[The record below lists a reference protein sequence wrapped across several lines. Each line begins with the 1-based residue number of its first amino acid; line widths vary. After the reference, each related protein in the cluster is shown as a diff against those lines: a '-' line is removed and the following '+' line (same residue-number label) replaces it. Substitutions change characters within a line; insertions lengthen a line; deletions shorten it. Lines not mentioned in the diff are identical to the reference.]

1 MARPGS
7 GVNGLGYPA
16 QSLAR
21 VVVWEWL
28 NEHGHWRPYSAAVCH
43 HVENVLKGDARG
55 TVVLGQV
62 DGLLTPYIID
72 LQTMH
77 QFRQDTGTMRP
88 VQRSFYEPSSAP
100 GKGAVWEWE
109 NDCGSWTPYDME
121 ICVTIQ
127 NAYEKQHPWLDL
139 TSLGFGYLID
149 FSSMVQTNR
158 QSQRKRRLR
167 RRMDL
172 AHPLIM
178 GSIPKSQSWPV
189 GASSGQPCSC
199 QQCILVNSTRA
210 ASNAILASQRRKLYG
225 GGGGGGGG
233 AAGAGGNAGGTA
245 AGGALTT
252 VRQSNTF
259 AGTTLWS
266 PSAGLNCNNI
276 SVGGGGGGGRT
287 KAEQAQSTLSRA
299 NFPCSPVMPGL
310 TPAHGHHALT
320 INGQNNLN
328 RPGTQRISM
337 GAARGA
343 IPPGVPAL
351 PVKNLTGSGPVHPA
365 LAGMTGILMC
375 AAGLPVCLTRAPKP
389 VLHPPPISKADMKPV
404 PGVNGTRRKTKKKHL
419 RRGKNPEDVVRR
431 YTEKIKVVPDEDCTI
446 CMERLVM
453 SSGYEGALHQKG
465 IKPELVGKLGKCG
478 HMYHLLCLAA
488 MYNNG
493 NKDGS
498 LQCPTCKAIYG
509 EKTGTQPPGKMEYH
523 LIPHCLPGYLD
534 TKTIRIVY
542 DIPAGI
548 QTPEHPNPGKKFSAR
563 GFPRHC
569 YLPDNDKGRK
579 VLKLLIVAWDRRLI
593 FTIGTSSTTGEG
605 DTVVWNEIHH
615 KTEFGTN
622 LTGHGYPDPK
632 YLDNVL
638 TELAAQGVGR
648 EDTAKD

>member
-1 MARPGS
+1 MMLRPGS
-7 GVNGLGYPA
+7 AMMIHVNGLGYAP
-16 QSLAR
+16 QNLAR

-28 NEHGHWRPYSAAVCH
+28 NEHGRWRPYSAAVCH
-43 HVENVLKGDARG
+43 HIENVLKGDSRG

-62 DGLLTPYIID
+62 EPHLAPYIID
-72 LQTMH
+72 LQSMH

-88 VQRSFYEPSSAP
+88 AQRNFYEPSSAP
-100 GKGAVWEWE
+100 GKGVVWEWE
-109 NDCGSWTPYDME
+109 NDSGSWTPYDME

-139 TSLGFGYLID
+139 TSLGFCYLID
-149 FSSMVQTNR
+149 FNSMTQTNR

-172 AHPLIM
+172 AYPLTT

-189 GASSGQPCSC
+189 GTSSGQPCSC

-210 ASNAILASQRRKLYG
+210 ASNAILASQRRKVYT
-225 GGGGGGGG
+225 G
-233 AAGAGGNAGGTA
+233 ASGAPGT
-245 AGGALTT
+245 LTL

-266 PSAGLNCNNI
+266 PTSSISSGSA
-276 SVGGGGGGGRT
+276 
-287 KAEQAQSTLSRA
+287 KPEQVQSPATGTTYHRVPALPA
-299 NFPCSPVMPGL
+299 P
-310 TPAHGHHALT
+310 TPAS
-320 INGQNNLN
+320 GQNNLN
-328 RPGTQRISM
+328 RPGPQRS
-337 GAARGA
+337 ALVSTRGS

-389 VLHPPPISKADMKPV
+389 ILHPPPINKSDMKPV
-404 PGVNGTRRKTKKKHL
+404 PGVNGTCRKTKKKHL
-419 RRGKNPEDVVRR
+419 KKGKNPEDVVKR
-431 YTEKIKVVPDEDCTI
+431 YMEKVKMVPDEDCTI
-446 CMERLVM
+446 CMERLTT
-453 SSGYEGALHQKG
+453 SSGYEGVLSHKG
-465 IKPELVGKLGKCG
+465 IKSDLVGKLSKCG
-478 HMYHLLCLAA
+478 HIYHLLCLVA

-509 EKTGTQPPGKMEYH
+509 EKTGTQPPGKMEFH
-523 LIPHCLPGYLD
+523 VIPHCLPGYPEF
-534 TKTIRIVY
+534 KTIRIVY

-548 QTPEHPNPGKKFSAR
+548 QGTEHPNPGKKFSAR

-569 YLPDNDKGRK
+569 YLPDLEKGRK

-593 FTIGTSSTTGEG
+593 FTIGTSNTTGES

-615 KTEFGTN
+615 KTEFGSN

-632 YLDNVL
+632 YLSNVL
-638 TELAAQGVGR
+638 AELSAQGVTEEGL
-648 EDTAKD
+648 KD

>member
-7 GVNGLGYPA
+7 GLLVPINGLGYPP
-16 QSLAR
+16 QNLAR

-28 NEHGHWRPYSAAVCH
+28 NEHGRWRPYSAAVCH
-43 HVENVLKGDARG
+43 HIENVLKGDARG

-62 DGLLTPYIID
+62 DGQLSPYVID
-72 LQTMH
+72 LQSMH

-88 VQRSFYEPSSAP
+88 VQRNFYEPSSAP
-100 GKGAVWEWE
+100 GKGVVWEWE
-109 NDCGSWTPYDME
+109 NDSGSWTPYDME

-139 TSLGFGYLID
+139 TSLGFCYLID
-149 FSSMVQTNR
+149 FNSMCQTNR

-172 AHPLIM
+172 AYPLIM

-225 GGGGGGGG
+225 GTAGNPG
-233 AAGAGGNAGGTA
+233 ATGTLA
-245 AGGALTT
+245 V

-259 AGTTLWS
+259 AGTSLWS
-266 PSAGLNCNNI
+266 PTSASSRPNNI
-276 SVGGGGGGGRT
+276 NISMGGGQA
-287 KAEQAQSTLSRA
+287 KAEQVQLPMSTA
-299 NFPCSPVMPGL
+299 NFPCSPLMPSL
-310 TPAHGHHALT
+310 SSTNGHHALT
-320 INGQNNLN
+320 ISGQNNLN

-337 GAARGA
+337 GTARGA

-389 VLHPPPISKADMKPV
+389 ILHPPPINKSDMKPV
-404 PGVNGTRRKTKKKHL
+404 PGINGMRRKTKKKHL

-431 YTEKIKVVPDEDCTI
+431 YTEKIKVAPDEDCTI

-453 SSGYEGALHQKG
+453 SSGYEGVLQHKG

-478 HMYHLLCLAA
+478 HMYHLLCLVA

-498 LQCPTCKAIYG
+498 LQCPTCKTIYG

-523 LIPHCLPGYLD
+523 VIPHCLPGYPD
-534 TKTIRIVY
+534 SKSIRIVY

-548 QTPEHPNPGKKFSAR
+548 QTNEHPNPGKKFSAR

-569 YLPDNDKGRK
+569 YLPDNEKGRK
-579 VLKLLIVAWDRRLI
+579 VLKLLIMAWDRRLI
-593 FTIGTSSTTGEG
+593 FTIGTSSTTGES

-615 KTEFGTN
+615 KTEFGSN
-622 LTGHGYPDPK
+622 LTGHGYPDPN

-638 TELAAQGVGR
+638 TELSAQGVR
-648 EDTAKD
+648 EDNLKD